1 MREKHLTAHLWLIH
15 LFIPHLEIQGPCSP
29 YLNPSQSHVWFHPCG
44 LLQHRQIQSLVDGMS
59 LAFVYFCFQ
68 ASFDTKSYYVKIRFD
83 ITEKRS
89 KFECKTDYP
98 HFQTWYELS
107 LVGFSYRQVA
117 GYLVTRLFCLEE
129 MARPTPNE
137 LGDICML
144 AKHTVAGV
152 PRNRI
157 HRD

>member
-1 MREKHLTAHLWLIH
+1 M
-15 LFIPHLEIQGPCSP
+15 
-29 YLNPSQSHVWFHPCG
+29 
-44 LLQHRQIQSLVDGMS
+44 VDGMN
-59 LAFVYFCFQ
+59 LAFVNICFQ
-68 ASFDTKSYYVKIRFD
+68 ASFDTKFYYVKIRFD
-83 ITEKRS
+83 IIEKRS

-107 LVGFSYRQVA
+107 LVGFSNRQVA
-117 GYLVTRLFCLEE
+117 GYLVTCLFCLED

-152 PRNRI
+152 QRNKIR
-157 HRD
+157 RD